1 VGWPPRQSRQKLIAD
16 QLSAGPTFVLRA
28 KPKKDESYLGFLLRL
43 AEINSYDTP
52 HRILKLLGASP
63 STFHIYSTAA
73 SARLSLRL
81 ASLTKLDVKD
91 LAPLFNDT
99 VQGKYFLSFFDHPVP
114 PYLLRPSRPR
124 VCPECLSKSQYCR
137 KQWDFSAVTS
147 CPIHQIMLLEE
158 CPGCGNPITWFRKSV
173 SHCPCGNDW
182 RQTQTAC
189 LPEAEI
195 VVSRLIY
202 KGFRIPCP
210 QINTPEGNNPLYNMD
225 LPSLLSALFLIT
237 SQQEGRCADT
247 TGKYIVPG
255 RTSVEVHRRLLTAFS
270 VFDNWPANF
279 YRFLDHVSSIRTSA
293 KSATGLARVFGSLH
307 DRLYDPK
314 YLPAACGDLLRE
326 QFENYVLEHWER
338 GYVCSHQWFKLR
350 GAKYISRSAAGAILK
365 LDGPL
370 LDGLISQGKIKGLIR
385 SSGRRRLF
393 IVEAASV
400 MTFKAERERY
410 LPLKKTA
417 KLLGIKQMDALRLV
431 DNSLLNAAR
440 GPSIDNH
447 DTWQF
452 EKATID
458 DFLSAV
464 FTRIVKLKPRLRC
477 DLCGLN
483 DIPVSLTMALSSV
496 GWSVPQLI
504 EDILDGVITPR
515 AEAPSTSGLAR
526 LLFSKQE
533 INQYLD
539 TKLSGNPD
547 ETFQL
552 DTEGRALP
560 FKARTLHFLA
570 RKKLIETKVKTHKGL
585 LCRIITYDAVLAFTS
600 KYVAAARVAREVGT
614 RTEHLIQALK
624 SHKICPISGPA
635 IDGGP
640 QYFLRRTDL
649 ATLNLKDLV
658 LALSVL
664 RVYKRKPSRTVDTQG
679 AAKILLLTRAAI
691 GQLVHNGTLK
701 PYSESGKARDEYLF
715 NGKDVE
721 RLRGQ
726 FIDPTNLLSTAIAA
740 EILQLSRS
748 RLYER
753 WIRTGYLRYETS
765 KDGHTRFLLKSSVDR
780 IASFMS
786 SIVTRAEAGVLL
798 GVAWW
803 RIEGFAQKGLLKPI
817 HNPYPLAFWKI
828 IYSRADVE
836 NLRGNNKRV
845 VPAKTTVSKS
855 PLSIRRRNLLR

>member
-1 VGWPPRQSRQKLIAD
+1 
-16 QLSAGPTFVLRA
+16 
-28 KPKKDESYLGFLLRL
+28 LGFLLRL

-52 HRILKLLGASP
+52 HRILKLLSASP

-73 SARLSLRL
+73 SAKLSLRL

-91 LAPLFNDT
+91 LAPLFNNT
-99 VQGKYFLSFFDHPVP
+99 VPGKHFLSFFDHPVP
-114 PYLLRPSRPR
+114 PYLLRPARPR
-124 VCPECLSKSQYCR
+124 VCPECLSESQYCR

-147 CPIHQIMLLEE
+147 CPIHQIMLVEE
-158 CPGCGNPITWFRKSV
+158 CPECGNPITWFRKSV
-173 SHCPCGNDW
+173 SQCRCGSDW
-182 RQTQTAC
+182 RQIQTAC
-189 LPEAEI
+189 LPETET

-210 QINTPEGNNPLYNMD
+210 QINTPEGNNPLYNID
-225 LPSLLSALFLIT
+225 LPSLLSGLFLIA
-237 SQQEGRCADT
+237 SQQEGHCADT
-247 TGKYIVPG
+247 TGKHIVPG
-255 RTSVEVHRRLLTAFS
+255 RTSVEVHRRLLRAFS

-279 YRFLDHVSSIRTSA
+279 YEFLDYVSSTCTSA
-293 KSATGLARVFGSLH
+293 KSATGLARVFGALH
-307 DRLYDPK
+307 DRLYDPQS
-314 YLPAACGDLLRE
+314 LPAVCGDLLRK
-326 QFENYVLEHWER
+326 QFENYVLDHWER
-338 GYVCSHQWFKLR
+338 GYVCSNQWFNLR
-350 GAKYISRSAAGAILK
+350 GDKYISRSAAGAILN
-365 LDGPL
+365 LDGFL

-385 SSGRRRLF
+385 SSGRRRIF

-410 LPLKKTA
+410 FPLKKTS
-417 KLLGIKQMDALRLV
+417 KLLGIKQMDVLRLV

-440 GPSIDNH
+440 GPLIDNH

-477 DLCGLN
+477 GLCGFN
-483 DIPVSLTMALSSV
+483 DVLGSLTIALSSV
-496 GWSVPQLI
+496 GWSVHHLI

-515 AEAPSTSGLAR
+515 AEAPSKSGLAR

-533 INQYLD
+533 IDQYLK
-539 TKLSGNPD
+539 TKLSGKSD

-552 DTEGRALP
+552 DAGGRALP
-560 FKARTLHFLA
+560 FKARTFHFLA

-585 LCRIITYDAVLAFTS
+585 RCRIITYDAVLAFTS
-600 KYVAAARVAREVGT
+600 RYVAAARVAREVGT

-658 LALSVL
+658 IALSAL

-679 AAKILLLTRAAI
+679 AAKILLLTKAAI
-691 GQLVHNGTLK
+691 GLLVHNGILR

-726 FIDPTNLLSTAIAA
+726 FSDPTNLLSTAIAA

-753 WIRTGYLRYETS
+753 WIRTGYLQYETS
-765 KDGHTRFLLKSSVDR
+765 KDGHMRFVLKSNVDR

-803 RIEGFAQKGLLKPI
+803 RIETFAQKGLLKPI

-836 NLRGNNKRV
+836 NLRVNNKR

-855 PLSIRRRNLLR
+855 PLSSRRRNLLR